1 MKIGEDITVTCQ
13 KFYDQSPLG
22 VAPTLFDFNE
32 QKPKASNLV
41 SKGKQKILKLLGFI
55 YRFIIYILA
64 TDIIFTF
71 EN

>member
-32 QKPKASNLV
+32 EKPKASNLV
-41 SKGKQKILKLLGFI
+41 SKGKQKILKIVRLYLPFYYLQFLTNNG
-55 YRFIIYILA
+55 
-64 TDIIFTF
+64 T
-71 EN
+71 